1 MTYPGRLLKVWNLDA
16 RKELGQN
23 FLTEP
28 SLAAQIIEMADL
40 RADEAVV
47 DIGAGLGA
55 MTIAA
60 ARRAG
65 RVMAIEKD
73 QRLIPLLRT
82 ELATRGLDQ
91 VEVLQH
97 NILTFDLPGLSR
109 TWGRPLT
116 VIGNLPYNISSQVLI
131 KLINERKTIRRAVLM
146 FQKELAQRLMAG
158 PGSRTYGR
166 LSVMLG
172 YCAQVRLLREVR
184 ADMFFPKPKVA
195 SAVLAIDFKTDI
207 RPAAQDEKLLEKVVQ
222 AAFSQR
228 RKTLRNALA
237 GSLLKINTAEAAT
250 LLTTGGIDPQR
261 RAETLSIAEFVALAD
276 RLGAHRQK
284 EQRG

>member
-1 MTYPGRLLKVWNLDA
+1 MTSPGHLLKAWNLDA

-28 SLAAQIIEMADL
+28 SLAAQIVALADL
-40 RADEAVV
+40 REDEAVV

-65 RVMAIEKD
+65 RVVAIEKD
-73 QRLIPLLRT
+73 ARLIPLLRA
-82 ELATRGLDQ
+82 ELAAQGLDR
-91 VEVLQH
+91 VEVREH

-109 TWGRPLT
+109 AWGRPLT
-116 VIGNLPYNISSQVLI
+116 VIGNLPYNISSQVMV
-131 KLINERKTIRRAVLM
+131 KLIGERGVIRRAVLM
-146 FQKELAQRLMAG
+146 FQKELAERLMAG

-172 YCAQVRLLREVR
+172 YCAETRLLRLVR

-207 RPAAQDEKLLEKVVQ
+207 HPRVNDERLLEKVVQ
-222 AAFSQR
+222 AAFGQR
-228 RKTLRNALA
+228 RKTLRNALS
-237 GSLLKINTAEAAT
+237 GGLLGLSAAEAAD
-250 LLTTGGIDPQR
+250 LLTASGIDPLR
-261 RAETLSIAEFVALAD
+261 RAETLSVAEFVDLTD
-276 RLGAHRQK
+276 RVDGYRRDAKR
-284 EQRG
+284 